1 MPKNKPN
8 RVIGAIAALAI
19 CITAIG
25 AGSAQADSRNA
36 AGGAL
41 AALLGLA
48 VIGAI
53 IHENK
58 EDERRERRRA
68 EAAAQAKKKRNALEA
83 RPLPPRVRR
92 SLNLPKSCVRTF
104 YRTNGNPAR
113 ILGQRCMDRTYAH
126 VQSLPRACERVVRTD
141 RGLRRGWGARCL
153 RREGYQIA
161 AY

>member
-41 AALLGLA
+41 AALLGLV

-53 IHENK
+53 IQENK

-68 EAAAQAKKKRNALEA
+68 QAAAQAKKKQNALKA
-83 RPLPPRVRR
+83 RPLPPRVRQ
-92 SLNLPKSCVRTF
+92 SLNLPQSCVRDV
-104 YRTNGNPAR
+104 RTANGNRAR
-113 ILGQRCMDRTYAH
+113 ILGQRCMDRTYRN
-126 VQSLPRACERVVRTD
+126 VRSLPRTCERVLRTD
-141 RGLRRGWGARCL
+141 RGVRRGWSARCL